1 MDLELGKKWLLQQKE
16 LYGNSLYLEQLNNAK
31 HDEFGLNEFYH
42 QIKNWPFM
50 KRCSGMA
57 DKNINVY
64 VKLTYI

>member
-1 MDLELGKKWLLQQKE
+1 MKLLKYFCASTVT
-16 LYGNSLYLEQLNNAK
+16 LSINI
-31 HDEFGLNEFYH
+31 YH
-42 QIKNWPFM
+42 LIKNWPFM

>member
-1 MDLELGKKWLLQQKE
+1 MLPRITQKYHKISTKFPNIKMKLLKYFCASTVT
-16 LYGNSLYLEQLNNAK
+16 LSINI
-31 HDEFGLNEFYH
+31 YH
-42 QIKNWPFM
+42 LIKNWPFM